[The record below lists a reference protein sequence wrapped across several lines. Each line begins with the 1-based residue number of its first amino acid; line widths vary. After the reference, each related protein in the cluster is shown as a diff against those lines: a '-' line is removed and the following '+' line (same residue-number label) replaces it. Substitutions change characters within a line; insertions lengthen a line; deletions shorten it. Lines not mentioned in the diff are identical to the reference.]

1 MNFEVPRIKMSPRYG
16 FARIHMVL
24 DDFLLAFERCA
35 CFLGHRL
42 VGREP
47 KRSSRVGVDF
57 WSLVELQS
65 FEVCCDI
72 PEGVTYP
79 RSRDIVWLASVA
91 ELPSFASVSFYSS
104 VGSPLWGGVIL
115 TRSLRWS
122 IQRCKEGY
130 LMVEA
135 DDAAWA

>member
-1 MNFEVPRIKMSPRYG
+1 
-16 FARIHMVL
+16 MVL
-24 DDFLLAFERCA
+24 LIYTWVLDNFLLTLERCA
-35 CFLGHRL
+35 SFSGRRL

-47 KRSSRVGVDF
+47 KRSTRAGVDF

-65 FEVCCDI
+65 FEVCYDI

-79 RSRDIVWLASVA
+79 RSRDIIWLASVT

-115 TRSLRWS
+115 TR
-122 IQRCKEGY
+122 RCKEGY